1 MKTAVAI
8 GDERRLAGY
17 VLAGA
22 SVRHAVT
29 REEAEAALSAL
40 DHDIGLLVLTA
51 EAREALAGTLAE
63 RDDLVWAVLP
73 S

>member
-17 VLAGA
+17 ALAGA
-22 SVRHAVT
+22 SVRHTVT
-29 REEAEAALSAL
+29 AEDAEAALSAL

-51 EAREALAGTLAE
+51 EVREALTETLAQ
-63 RDDLVWAVLP
+63 RDDLLCAVLP